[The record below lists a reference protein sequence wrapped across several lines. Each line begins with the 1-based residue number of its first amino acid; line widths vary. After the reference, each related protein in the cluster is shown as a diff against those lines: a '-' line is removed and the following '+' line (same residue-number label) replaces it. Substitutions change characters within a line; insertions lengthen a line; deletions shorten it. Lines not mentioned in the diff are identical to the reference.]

1 MPTTTGHL
9 LLRSTYQL
17 SRAYKT
23 FRRCLPKFR
32 VNKHDKKRNRPS
44 CRSGLML
51 MSWGATMYR
60 QGSCCTEASHLQNI
74 DREGTVKD
82 IESAMWNQQETSLRG
97 GTSGMR

>member
-1 MPTTTGHL
+1 MPTTTALL

-23 FRRCLPKFR
+23 FRQRLPKFR

-44 CRSGLML
+44 CRLGLML
-51 MSWGATMYR
+51 MSWGAMMYR
-60 QGSCCTEASHLQNI
+60 QGSCCTEASHSQNI
-74 DREGTVKD
+74 DREGTD
-82 IESAMWNQQETSLRG
+82 QHIESAMWNQQETTLRG